1 MERSYRSSNGVFL
14 YALLLIL
21 TALLLGLEAVQRIRS
36 GVLAWGAVLALLAV
50 AWIGCALYFL
60 YRWGRVH
67 IVIRSD
73 YLGMAGNGPE
83 RRVAWS
89 DVTRVREF
97 RGPAYQLSLRGLLP
111 GPYLPHG
118 LMRGE
123 TVLAIDMRA
132 STRMLFRQALI
143 DSYVAF
149 RQETVRSVGRD
160 VEVDLHGRWWHIDD
174 PVTPPPPASAGD
186 AGGAGVA
193 GGEDN
198 TNIEDD
204 DEADERAAR
213 SQLLGGLRSS
223 RAPGASASVGPT
235 GRPRLARTERA
246 DGDGFDR

>member
-21 TALLLGLEAVQRIRS
+21 TALLLGFESVQRIRA
-36 GVLAWGAVLALLAV
+36 GVGAWGAVLALLAL
-50 AWIGCALYFL
+50 AWLGCALYFL
-60 YRWGRVH
+60 YHWGRIR

-89 DVTRVREF
+89 DVERVREF

-118 LMRGE
+118 LLRGE
-123 TVLAIDMRA
+123 TVLAIDLRA
-132 STRMLFRQALI
+132 ATRMLFRQALT

-160 VEVDLHGRWWHIDD
+160 VEVDLHGRWWRIDD
-174 PVTPPPPASAGD
+174 PVTPPLSD
-186 AGGAGVA
+186 GAVTPGVPDVE
-193 GGEDN
+193 GS
-198 TNIEDD
+198 TNFEDD

-213 SQLLGGLRSS
+213 AQLLGGRGSS
-223 RAPGASASVGPT
+223 RTMGASGSLGPT
-235 GRPRLARTERA
+235 GRRRPARTDRA
-246 DGDGFDR
+246 DGDGYDR